1 MAYSIT
7 TKDGITFTDIPDDVP
22 PDSPQLKERVAQI
35 RAQRGSLEPPPP
47 PETTAAG
54 IGGAITRGLA
64 PVAGGAA
71 LGAMLGAPTGVG
83 AVPGAVAGA
92 GAGALAQLVGD
103 PVVEAVNKLFGTDFT
118 APTQALEE
126 LLTRAGVAKPRTPV
140 ERGAQA
146 GAAGLGGALGTTAVG
161 RTVEALAGP
170 SAPVAREV
178 GRMLGA
184 QPAAQAMGGVG
195 AGAAGQAAQEAGMS
209 PLVQMGASL
218 AGGVAGSQL
227 ALPRRAPVPGLQ
239 QTTEEATRR
248 GIPVMTSDVAP
259 PETFIGR
266 TVQQTGERIPI
277 VGTGPMRASQQ
288 DARIDATRD
297 LLRQYNAIDAAS
309 VSDDIM
315 RDLASKRSADL
326 NKYTSMKGDVINRLN
341 TGNVPVPNTISAI
354 DQEISRLR
362 SLRSEQYAPVI
373 KVLED
378 WRGAI
383 QGQNLPNVEL
393 LRKQFGQAF
402 KAPEL
407 ATIRDTGEKSLSAI
421 YGPLKRDM
429 EDFITANGKKNDV
442 TKWKVADKRLA
453 QMVGELDMGTL
464 KSVLRSGKATPE
476 DVNKLLFSK
485 KPSEIRQLYS
495 DLTPAGRAN
504 ARTAIL
510 SRAAQKAEFESEG
523 GTRMFSPERFNAE
536 IKRLQPQIGVFFQGS
551 DLDQV
556 MGLSRA
562 LTLTRRASEAGV
574 STPTGQQA
582 VPFIA
587 GGLLVD
593 LLGTQ
598 GAALATAAGMGVTSR
613 IYESAPVRNL
623 MIRLGKAAPGSAEE
637 AATLKRLIAT
647 AQAQAQSISESQEP
661 QQ

>member
-1 MAYSIT
+1 
-7 TKDGITFTDIPDDVP
+7 
-22 PDSPQLKERVAQI
+22 
-35 RAQRGSLEPPPP
+35 
-47 PETTAAG
+47 
-54 IGGAITRGLA
+54 
-64 PVAGGAA
+64 
-71 LGAMLGAPTGVG
+71 
-83 AVPGAVAGA
+83 
-92 GAGALAQLVGD
+92 
-103 PVVEAVNKLFGTDFT
+103 
-118 APTQALEE
+118 
-126 LLTRAGVAKPRTPV
+126 
-140 ERGAQA
+140 
-146 GAAGLGGALGTTAVG
+146 
-161 RTVEALAGP
+161 
-170 SAPVAREV
+170 
-178 GRMLGA
+178 
-184 QPAAQAMGGVG
+184 
-195 AGAAGQAAQEAGMS
+195 
-209 PLVQMGASL
+209 
-218 AGGVAGSQL
+218 
-227 ALPRRAPVPGLQ
+227 LQ

-341 TGNVPVPNTISAI
+341 IGNVPVPNTISAI

-429 EDFITANGKKNDV
+429 EDFITANGRKNDV

-598 GAALATAAGMGVTSR
+598 GAALATAAGMGITSR

-661 QQ
+661 QP

>member
-7 TKDGITFTDIPDDVP
+7 TKDGITLTDIPDDVL
-22 PDSPQLKERVAQI
+22 PDSPQLRERVAQI

-195 AGAAGQAAQEAGMS
+195 AGDAGQAAQEAGMS

-227 ALPRRAPVPGLQ
+227 AFPRRAPAPGLQ

-266 TVQQTGERIPI
+266 TAQQTGERIPI

-341 TGNVPVPNTISAI
+341 TGSVPVPNTISAI

-402 KAPEL
+402 RAPEL

-623 MIRLGKAAPGSAEE
+623 MIRLGKTAPGSAEE

-647 AQAQAQSISESQEP
+647 AQAQAQSQEP